1 MLGNEIARP
10 RHDSDR
16 DDSGKPRPAD
26 HYAPQGGET
35 TGLHM
40 RSQYLRRP
48 SAGFL
53 TRFREAE
60 AKLAGAMTGY
70 THKAAGPV
78 AAGC

>member
-1 MLGNEIARP
+1 
-10 RHDSDR
+10 
-16 DDSGKPRPAD
+16 
-26 HYAPQGGET
+26 
-35 TGLHM
+35 M